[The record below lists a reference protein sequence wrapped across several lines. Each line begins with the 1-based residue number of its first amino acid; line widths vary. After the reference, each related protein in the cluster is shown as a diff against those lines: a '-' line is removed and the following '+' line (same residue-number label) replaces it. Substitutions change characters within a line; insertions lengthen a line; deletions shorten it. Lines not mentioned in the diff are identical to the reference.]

1 MNNKVPFKNK
11 ENLPLVITI
20 SHQFGSGGSYIGQR
34 LAEVLNFL
42 YLDRE
47 LIVKAAD
54 KLGVLADDLVTRDE
68 RTVSNFEA
76 FLKAY
81 SFSDASLLD
90 VERSD
95 LDFIKDEDI
104 FKAES
109 EIITKISIDRPAV
122 ILGRGSSYIL
132 REHPNH
138 LSLYVHG
145 DINDRTKRI
154 SENHHLSE
162 AEALRLVQNKDK
174 ERLHYIEK
182 FTKENLYN
190 ANLYDL
196 AINTSKLELDKAIKL
211 ILAYIEQR
219 FNYTV

>member
-1 MNNKVPFKNK
+1 MNNKVPFKDK

-20 SHQFGSGGSYIGQR
+20 SHQFGSGGSYVGQR
-34 LAEVLNFL
+34 LAETLNFL

-54 KLGVLADDLVTRDE
+54 KLGVLADNLITRDE
-68 RTVSNFEA
+68 RTLSTFET

-81 SFSDASLLD
+81 SFSDTFLLD

-109 EIITKISIDRPAV
+109 EIITKISIERPAV
-122 ILGRGSSYIL
+122 ILGRGGSYIL
-132 REHPNH
+132 RKHPNH

-145 DINDRTKRI
+145 DINYRAKRI
-154 SENHHLSE
+154 SESHHLTE
-162 AEALRLVQNKDK
+162 PEALRLVQNKDK

-182 FTKENLYN
+182 FTNEDLYN
-190 ANLYDL
+190 ANMYDL
-196 AINTSKLELDKAIKL
+196 AINTSRLELDKAISL
-211 ILAYIEQR
+211 ILNYIEKR
-219 FNYTV
+219 FNYTI